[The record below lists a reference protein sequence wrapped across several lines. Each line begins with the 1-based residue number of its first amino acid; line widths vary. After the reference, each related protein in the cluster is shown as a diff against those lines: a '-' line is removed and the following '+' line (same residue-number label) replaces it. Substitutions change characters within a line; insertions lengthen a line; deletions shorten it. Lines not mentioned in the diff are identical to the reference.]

1 MNISPEKL
9 RSLNRQTQWAVL
21 IATINPKNN
30 IFPYLNVD
38 GSNEL
43 KGPYGGSLFTKGQQ
57 KSRQSLGYLPGA
69 TKMGGVPEHID
80 NLALGLKGASK
91 GPDKVLAKI
100 GDKLGVALSPRKLT
114 KKDDY
119 VPEDPKKSD
128 EKKPEEKPNE
138 KTMKG
143 TGSVSENYPHIFN
156 DLLSE
161 AESDLLDPFLETD
174 KLKAQAAR
182 IISMLAIMYAASGKT
197 ISVDDP
203 EKLKPKT
210 KKDLENFGFV
220 FNQQNNIYIF
230 GGDSSDNKDD
240 NKNDKNDEEEEEEEE
255 KTTSP
260 SSLNKRAPG
269 LNIDYG
275 TAGSK
280 ITEKIILSKLI
291 K

>member
-1 MNISPEKL
+1 MNISPDKL
-9 RSLNRQTQWAVL
+9 RSLNRLSQWAVL

-38 GSNEL
+38 GSDEL
-43 KGPYGGSLFTKGQQ
+43 KGPYPGSLFVKGKE
-57 KSRQSLGYLPGA
+57 KSRYTLGYLPGA
-69 TKMGGVPEHID
+69 NKMGGVPEHID
-80 NLALGLKGASK
+80 NLAAGLIGASK

-100 GDKLGVALSPRKLT
+100 SNKLGVALSPRELT

-119 VPEDPKKSD
+119 VPKDPKKSG
-128 EKKPEEKPNE
+128 EEKPDE

-143 TGSVSENYPHIFN
+143 TGSTSENQLHIFN

-161 AESDLLDPFLETD
+161 AASDLLDSFLESGD
-174 KLKAQAAR
+174 LKPKAAR
-182 IISMLAIMYAASGKT
+182 IISMLAIMYAADGEGLSIGN
-197 ISVDDP
+197 P
-203 EKLKPKT
+203 GKLKPKT
-210 KKDLENFGFV
+210 KKELENFGFV

-240 NKNDKNDEEEEEEEE
+240 NKNDKNDEEEEEE
-255 KTTSP
+255 KTSP
-260 SSLNKRAPG
+260 SSLNKKRTG
-269 LNIDYG
+269 INLDYG

>member
-21 IATINPKNN
+21 IATINPENS

-38 GSNEL
+38 GSDEL
-43 KGPYGGSLFTKGQQ
+43 KGPYGGSLFVKGKQ

-69 TKMGGVPEHID
+69 AKMGGIPERID
-80 NLALGLKGASK
+80 NLAKGLIGASK

-100 GDKLGVALSPRKLT
+100 SNKLGVALSPRELT

-119 VPEDPKKSD
+119 IPKDPKK
-128 EKKPEEKPNE
+128 PGEEKPDE

-143 TGSVSENYPHIFN
+143 TGSTSENQLHIFN

-161 AESDLLDPFLETD
+161 AASDLLDPFLESGD
-174 KLKAQAAR
+174 LKPKAAR
-182 IISMLAIMYAASGKT
+182 VISMLAIMYAADGEGL
-197 ISVDDP
+197 SVGNP

-230 GGDSSDNKDD
+230 GGDGGKDG
-240 NKNDKNDEEEEEEEE
+240 DKDGDKDGGNGENGEEEDNIN
-255 KTTSP
+255 KK
-260 SSLNKRAPG
+260 SSG
-269 LNIDYG
+269 INIDYG
-275 TAGSK
+275 TPGSK
-280 ITEKIILSKLI
+280 ITEKIILNKLI